1 MMRTFREN
9 SKYVFWILVI
19 SFVGWLAYGQVLDI
33 VRGGGNAVLRVNG
46 RPVSAQEFQLRVQ
59 QAYDQFRRQ
68 NGTAPRTKE
77 DDQAIQNQVAEQME
91 QEILLRQQYQRLG
104 ITVTDQEIVD
114 AARSS
119 PPPQVM
125 QLPEFQTN
133 GQFDPSKYERYLQSG
148 ADPQFLAAL
157 EAQYREQIPFVK
169 LIQYVTADVYV
180 SDAKLWRI
188 YRDAHDSVTVALLAI
203 HPQQVPDS
211 AVSVSDAEVE
221 AYYAAH
227 KKDFNRPAVAWLS
240 FVALS
245 RYPNAT
251 DSAAAR
257 TRVAAARAEIA
268 RGAKFADVAKR
279 ESADS
284 GSGRQGGDLGWVPKS
299 GEGFDDGFAAGM
311 RALRP
316 GQLSAPIL
324 SSFGYHL
331 IRVDSARHD
340 SVRVRHILIPIDLQ
354 GPHRDSV
361 ESRAD
366 TLDRLAAE
374 QPDGRVL
381 DSAARALHLNPV
393 SSGWRLVDGDRL
405 TLGRWVVPD
414 VSVWAF
420 QTKVGETSP
429 VIEAVPAYYVF
440 RLDSLKPAGVRP
452 LAEVR
457 DQAMAGA
464 RYEKKNAVARQ
475 RAEDAFRRLQG
486 TPNLP
491 RAALALGLPT
501 STYGPFTRLTP
512 PAALQAEP
520 EVIGAAFGLGVSQRS
535 PMIAGET
542 GYYVVEL
549 LGRKLAD
556 SSAWVAQRD
565 QQRDA
570 LIQAAR
576 QARYNQYLA
585 ALHTQAKI
593 VDRRKE
599 LARQAQD
606 QQPAQ

>member
-1 MMRTFREN
+1 MMRVMREY
-9 SKYVFWILVI
+9 SKYVFWILAI
-19 SFVGWLAYGQVLDI
+19 SFIGWLAYGQVIDI
-33 VRGGGNAVLRVNG
+33 LRPGGNAVLSVNG

-59 QAYDQFRRQ
+59 QAYDQYRRQ

-77 DDQAIQNQVAEQME
+77 DDQAIQDQVAEQME

-157 EAQYREQIPFVK
+157 EAQFREQIPFVK

-188 YRDAHDSVTVALLAI
+188 YRDAHDSVTIALLAM
-203 HPQQVPDS
+203 HPQQVRDS
-211 AVSVSDAEVE
+211 AVSVSDAEVA

-227 KKDFNRPAVAWLS
+227 KKDFTRPAVAWLS

-245 RYPNAT
+245 RYPSAT

-257 TRVAAARAEIA
+257 ARVVEVRAEIE

-284 GSGRQGGDLGWVPKS
+284 ASGRQGGDLGWVPKS
-299 GEGFDDGFAAGM
+299 GEGFDGQFAAGM

-316 GQLSAPIL
+316 GQLSVPVL

-340 SVRVRHILIPIDLQ
+340 SVRVRHILIAIELQ
-354 GPHRDSV
+354 GAHRDSV

-381 DSAARALHLNPV
+381 DSASRALHLPL
-393 SSGWRLVDGDRL
+393 STGWRLVDGDRF

-420 QTKVGETSP
+420 QTKVGETSQ
-429 VIEAVPAYYVF
+429 VVEATPAYYVF

-457 DQAMAGA
+457 DQAVAGA
-464 RYEKKNAVARQ
+464 RYEKKNATVRQ
-475 RAEDAFRRLQG
+475 QAEDAVGRLRG
-486 TPNLP
+486 TPSLQ
-491 RAALALGLPT
+491 RAAATLGLAV

-520 EVIGAAFGLGVSQRS
+520 EVIGAAFGLGVGQRS
-535 PMIAGET
+535 PLIAGET
-542 GYYVVEL
+542 GYYVVES
-549 LGRKLAD
+549 LGRRLAD
-556 SSAWVAQRD
+556 SSAWLAHRD
-565 QQRDA
+565 QQREA

-585 ALHTQAKI
+585 ALRTRANI

-599 LARQAQD
+599 LARQAQEQ

>member
-19 SFVGWLAYGQVLDI
+19 SFVGWLAYGQVIDI

-59 QAYDQFRRQ
+59 QAYEQFRRQ

-77 DDQAIQNQVAEQME
+77 DDQAIQDQVAEQME

-188 YRDAHDSVTVALLAI
+188 YRDAHDSVTVAVLAI

-211 AVSVSDAEVE
+211 VVSVSDAEVE

-245 RYPNAT
+245 RYPNAA

-257 TRVAAARAEIA
+257 TRVAAVRAEIA

-279 ESADS
+279 ESSDS
-284 GSGRQGGDLGWVPKS
+284 ASGRQGGDLGWVPKS
-299 GEGFDDGFAAGM
+299 GEGFDGQFAAGM

-316 GQLSAPIL
+316 GQLSAPVL

-340 SVRVRHILIPIDLQ
+340 SVRVRHILIPIELQ

-374 QPDGRVL
+374 QPNGRVL
-381 DSAARALHLNPV
+381 DSASRTLHLSPV

-429 VIEAVPAYYVF
+429 VIEATPAYYVF

-457 DQAMAGA
+457 DQAAAGA

-475 RAEDAFRRLQG
+475 RAEDAFRGLQG

-491 RAALALGLPT
+491 RAAAAAGLPA

-512 PAALQAEP
+512 PPALQGEP
-520 EVIGAAFGLGVSQRS
+520 ELIGAAFGLGVGQRS
-535 PMIAGET
+535 PLITGEA
-542 GYYVVEL
+542 GYYVVES
-549 LGRKLAD
+549 LGRKLTD
-556 SSAWVAQRD
+556 STAWLAQRV

>member
-1 MMRTFREN
+1 MVMRAMREY
-9 SKYVFWILVI
+9 SKYVFWILAI
-19 SFVGWLAYGQVLDI
+19 SFIGWLAYGQVLDI
-33 VRGGGNAVLRVNG
+33 LRPGGNAVLTVNG
-46 RPVSAQEFQLRVQ
+46 RPVSQQEFQLRVQ
-59 QAYDQFRRQ
+59 QAYDQYRRQ
-68 NGTAPRTKE
+68 NGTSPRTRE
-77 DDQAIQNQVAEQME
+77 DDQAIQDQVAEQLE

-188 YRDAHDSVTVALLAI
+188 YRDAHDSVTIAALAI
-203 HPQQVPDS
+203 RPQQVPDS
-211 AVSVSDAEVE
+211 AADVTDAEVT

-227 KKDFNRPAVAWLS
+227 KKDFTRPAVAWLS

-245 RYPNAT
+245 RYPT
-251 DSAAAR
+251 PQDSAAAR
-257 TRVAAARAEIA
+257 ARITAIRADLA

-279 ESADS
+279 ESSDS

-299 GEGFDDGFAAGM
+299 GEGFDNQFAAGM
-311 RALRP
+311 RALKV
-316 GQLSAPIL
+316 GQLSGPVL

-340 SVRVRHILIPIDLQ
+340 SVRVRHILVPIELQ

-366 TLDRLAAE
+366 TLDRLAAD
-374 QPDGRVL
+374 QPNGRVL
-381 DSAARALHLNPV
+381 DSAARALHLAV
-393 SSGWRLVDGDRL
+393 SSPWRLVDGDRF
-405 TLGRWVVPD
+405 TLGRWVIPD

-429 VIEAVPAYYVF
+429 VVEATPAFYVF
-440 RLDSLKPAGVRP
+440 RLDSLKAAGVRP

-457 DQAMAGA
+457 DQAVAGA
-464 RYEKKNAVARQ
+464 RYERKKAIARQ
-475 RAEDAFRRLQG
+475 QAIDLYGRIKGA
-486 TPNLP
+486 PNLQ
-491 RAALALGLPT
+491 RTAAALGMPVV
-501 STYGPFTRLTP
+501 TYGPFTRLTP
-512 PAALQAEP
+512 PPALQAEP
-520 EVIGAAFGLGVSQRS
+520 LVIGAAFGLGPGQRS
-535 PMIAGET
+535 PLIDGEN
-542 GYYVVEL
+542 GFYVVESS
-549 LGRKLAD
+549 GRKLAD
-556 SSAWVAQRD
+556 STAWLAQRN

-570 LIQAAR
+570 LIQSAR
-576 QARYNQYLA
+576 QARYQQYLA
-585 ALHTQAKI
+585 ALRTRAKI

-599 LARQAQD
+599 IARQAQE
-606 QQPAQ
+606 QQPGQ

>member
-1 MMRTFREN
+1 MVMRVMREY
-9 SKYVFWILVI
+9 SKYVFWVIAI
-19 SFVGWLAYGQVLDI
+19 SFIGWLAYGQVLDI
-33 VRGGGNAVLRVNG
+33 LRPGGNAVLTVNG
-46 RPVSAQEFQLRVQ
+46 RPVSQQEFQARVQ
-59 QAYDQFRRQ
+59 QAYDQYRRQ
-68 NGTAPRTKE
+68 NGTTPRTKE
-77 DDQAIQNQVAEQME
+77 DDQQIQDQVAEQLE

-157 EAQYREQIPFVK
+157 EAQYRDQIPFVK

-188 YRDAHDSVTVALLAI
+188 YRDAHDSATIAALAI
-203 HPQQVPDS
+203 RPQQVPDS
-211 AVSVSDAEVE
+211 AAVVTDAEVA

-227 KKDFNRPAVAWLS
+227 KKEFTRPAVAWLS

-245 RYPNAT
+245 RYPTAQ
-251 DSAAAR
+251 DSSVARARIAAI
-257 TRVAAARAEIA
+257 RAEIA

-279 ESADS
+279 ESSDS
-284 GSGRQGGDLGWVPKS
+284 VSGRQGGDLGWWPKS
-299 GEGFDDGFAAGM
+299 GEGFDNDFAAGM
-311 RALRP
+311 RALKP
-316 GQLSAPIL
+316 GQMSGPVL

-340 SVRVRHILIPIDLQ
+340 SVRVRHILVPVALQ
-354 GPHRDSV
+354 GAHRDTV

-366 TLDRLAAE
+366 TLDRVAAE
-374 QPDGRVL
+374 QADGHVL
-381 DSAARALHLNPV
+381 DNAARALNVPLSTGH
-393 SSGWRLVDGDRL
+393 RLVDGDRF
-405 TLGRWVVPD
+405 TLGRWVIPD

-429 VIEAVPAYYVF
+429 VIEATPAFYVF
-440 RLDSLKPAGVRP
+440 RLDSLKAAGVRP

-457 DQAMAGA
+457 DQAVAGA
-464 RYEKKNAVARQ
+464 RYEKKKAIARQ
-475 RAEDAFRRLQG
+475 QAIDVYRKIQG
-486 TPNLP
+486 TPNLQ
-491 RAALALGLPT
+491 RAAAPLGFPVV
-501 STYGPFTRLTP
+501 TYGPFTRLTP
-512 PAALQAEP
+512 PPALQAEP
-520 EVIGAAFGLGVSQRS
+520 VAIGAAFGLGPGQRS
-535 PMIAGET
+535 PLVEGENAF
-542 GYYVVEL
+542 YVVES

-556 SSAWVAQRD
+556 STAWLAQRN

-570 LIQAAR
+570 LIQSAR
-576 QARYNQYLA
+576 QARYQQYLA
-585 ALHTQAKI
+585 ALRTRAKI

-599 LARQAQD
+599 IARQAQE
-606 QQPAQ
+606 QQPGQ